1 MRMFDRFPREEA
13 EEVLALVG
21 PPGEDSAIVEQAID
35 TVARRLVKHR
45 ADVLEVQE
53 DWEEFADVGLYD
65 WERVQ
70 ARAQELVHELDRGQ
84 GPFEAA
90 YNLLKTRAE
99 QAT

>member
-1 MRMFDRFPREEA
+1 MFDRDLRAEA
-13 EEVLALVG
+13 DEVLAFVG
-21 PPGEDSAIVEQAID
+21 PPGEDSAIVVQAID
-35 TVARRLVKHR
+35 TVARRLVKR
-45 ADVLEVQE
+45 RVDVREVQE
-53 DWEEFADVGLYD
+53 DWEEFADVGEYD

-90 YNLLKTRAE
+90 YNLLKARAE